1 MNEYTIAFNQNRD
14 RLIEECNEL
23 IASGWTPQGGV
34 AMSPISAGGDSI
46 ILFLQAFI
54 K

>member
-1 MNEYTIAFNQNRD
+1 MKEYTIAFNQNRD
-14 RLIEECNEL
+14 RLIEECNGL

-34 AMSPISAGGDSI
+34 AMSPISSGENTV